1 MSTGT
6 GSKRRKTTRM
16 RVKLSDALARM
27 IIRIGGI
34 GTIGTVSLVGV
45 LLVVVVAPLYF
56 EASIEPKGFNSLETK
71 EIPLET
77 VFDEYRTISWSLFA
91 DGNLQVRRTDTLE
104 LLSEQN
110 LTNGKTIT
118 SSTFEL
124 ESDELVLGME
134 DGSAL
139 LGSIGFKTSFLNED
153 QIEQEYLQLQENQI
167 ATYEKGTV
175 QITPQGQ
182 FRIQKLNVNLSQPL
196 QLSPQAITHLDAI
209 LPLNDGGAGRKAK
222 KLVFIDAAGRAQ
234 IGNVIENA
242 NMFTG
247 EVELKFEGVD
257 LPLSNNRT
265 TTPDYLRFYGIGDRV
280 YLIWKDGELH
290 RFDTRNTKSGIP
302 SPVIEDLLPDH
313 SLHITALEFSLGNA
327 TLIVGDSGGNL
338 AGWLQT
344 RSKDGQAGDFF
355 QLVHQLPKGQSSITS
370 LGFSSRSRMIS
381 AGYADGTLKVFHV
394 TTDQEIFSTQI
405 GSGREILK
413 TFITPKEDGLVA
425 ITEDSLW
432 HGDFDPKHPEASIA
446 SLFGPV
452 WYEGYDE
459 PKHIWQSSFANSA
472 PEVKLGLRP
481 LIFGTLK
488 ATFYTMLFGTPIALL
503 GAIYTSEFLGPR
515 SKAFIKPSVE
525 MMASLPSVVLGFM
538 AGLVLAPFVEYIIPQ
553 MLACVFLIPGAFLLG
568 GHLWQLLPRDWQL
581 KYANRRFWL
590 IFITIPVAMWI
601 SYLLGPQIEEF
612 LFSGDIRSWLE
623 NHDQG
628 NGIGAWMI
636 LWLPLSVLIVG
647 FLFATV
653 VTPKV
658 RTGAHKHSRIQFG
671 SLALMRF
678 LLASLAVL
686 LIAYVIS
693 ATLDGIGWDPRGTYV
708 DRYDQRNAFV
718 VGFVMGFAVIP
729 IIYTIAE
736 DALSTVPNHLRS
748 GSYGTGAT
756 TWQTTVR
763 IVIPTAMSG
772 LFSAVMVGLGRAVGE
787 TMIVLMAGGNTSVED
802 WNMFNGFRTLSAN
815 IAVELPEAV
824 RNSTHYRTLFLAAL
838 TLFVLTFVVNTIA
851 ELVRL
856 RFRKRA
862 YQL

>member
-6 GSKRRKTTRM
+6 GSKRRKTTRL
-16 RVKLSDALARM
+16 RVKLSDALARI

-56 EASIEPKGFNSLETK
+56 EASIEPKESNTLESK
-71 EIPLET
+71 EIPIKT

-91 DGNLQVRRTDTLE
+91 DGNLQARRTDTLE

-110 LTNGKTIT
+110 LTDGKVIT
-118 SSTFEL
+118 SSVFEI
-124 ESDELVLGME
+124 ESNELVLGLE

-139 LGSIGFKTSFLNED
+139 LGSIGFNTSFLDDD
-153 QIEQEYLQLQENQI
+153 QIDEEYLTLQKGQI
-167 ATYEKGTV
+167 ATYEEGTV
-175 QITPQGQ
+175 QITPQKQ
-182 FRIQKLNVNLSQPL
+182 FRIQKLSVEFREPL
-196 QLSPQAITHLDAI
+196 QLSQQAITLMDAI
-209 LPLNDGGAGRKAK
+209 LPLNDGGAGKKTK
-222 KLVFIDAAGRAQ
+222 KLVFVDATGRAQ
-234 IGNVIENA
+234 IGNVAENE

-247 EVELKFEGVD
+247 DVVLKFEGVD
-257 LPLSNNRT
+257 LPLSDKRT
-265 TTPDYLRFYGIGDRV
+265 VTPDYLRFYGVGDRV
-280 YLIWKDGELH
+280 YLIWKDGEIH
-290 RFDTRNTKSGIP
+290 RFDTRNIKSGI
-302 SPVIEDLLPDH
+302 STPVVEDLLGDN
-313 SLHITALEFSLGNA
+313 SLHITALEFALGNA
-327 TLIVGDSGGNL
+327 TLLVADSGGNL
-338 AGWLQT
+338 NGWLQT
-344 RSKDGQAGDFF
+344 RTKNGQPGDYL
-355 QLVHQLPKGQSSITS
+355 QLVHQLPQSQSWVTS
-370 LGFSSRSRMIS
+370 LGLSSRSRMIS

-394 TTDQEIFSTQI
+394 TTDQEIFATQI
-405 GSGREILK
+405 GSEREILK

-425 ITEDSLW
+425 ITKDSLW
-432 HGDFDPKHPEASIA
+432 HADFDPKHPEASMS

-459 PKHIWQSSFANSA
+459 PRHIWQSSFASAA

-503 GAIYTSEFLGPR
+503 GAIYTSEFLSRR
-515 SKAFIKPSVE
+515 SKSIIKPSVE
-525 MMASLPSVVLGFM
+525 MMASLPRVVLGFL
-538 AGLVLAPFVEYIIPQ
+538 AGLVLAPFVEYVIPQ
-553 MLACVFLIPGAFLLG
+553 MLTCVFLVPAVFVFG
-568 GHLWQLLPRDWQL
+568 GHLWQLIPRDLQL
-581 KYANRRFWL
+581 RYSQVRFWL
-590 IFITIPVAMWI
+590 MVITIPVSMLIA
-601 SYLLGPQIEEF
+601 YLLGPAIEEL
-612 LFSGDIRSWLE
+612 LFSGDIRTWLE
-623 NHDQG
+623 DHNQG

-636 LWLPLSVLIVG
+636 LWLPLSIVIVG
-647 FLFATV
+647 ALV
-653 VTPKV
+653 VTFVSPRV
-658 RTGAHKHSRIQFG
+658 RVGAHKHTRFKFAVM
-671 SLALMRF
+671 ALVRF
-678 LLASLAVL
+678 LLASACIVL
-686 LIAYVIS
+686 FAWGIS
-693 ATLDGIGWDPRGTYV
+693 FLLNSMGWDPRGSYI
-708 DRYDQRNAFV
+708 DKYDQRNAFV

-756 TWQTTVR
+756 TWQTSVR

-838 TLFVLTFVVNTIA
+838 TLFLLTFVVNTVA